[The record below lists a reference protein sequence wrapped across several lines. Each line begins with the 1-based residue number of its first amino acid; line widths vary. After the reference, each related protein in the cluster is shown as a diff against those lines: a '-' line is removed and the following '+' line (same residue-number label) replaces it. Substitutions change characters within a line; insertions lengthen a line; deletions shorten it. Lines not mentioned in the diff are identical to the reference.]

1 MIFDMGEY
9 LRWAAVVLMGVI
21 LSLVVGRQ
29 SKDMSLLLTLAVC
42 VMVCIGAMAF
52 LEPVT
57 ELLRELRR
65 LGNLDSEVVSIA
77 LKSAGI
83 GLLSELIGLICADA
97 GERAMGKALELL
109 SAAAILW
116 LSLPLI
122 RELLKLIEG
131 VLST

>member
-1 MIFDMGEY
+1 MNEY
-9 LRWAAVVLMGVI
+9 LRWAAVALVGVI
-21 LSLVVGRQ
+21 LALVVGRQ

-42 VMVCIGAMAF
+42 VMLCLAAVTF

-65 LGNLDSEVVSIA
+65 LGSLDSEAITIA
-77 LKSAGI
+77 LKCTGI

-97 GERAMGKALELL
+97 GESAMGKALEIL

-131 VLST
+131 VLS

>member
-1 MIFDMGEY
+1 MGEY
-9 LRWAAVVLMGVI
+9 LRFAAVVLIGLI
-21 LSLVVGRQ
+21 LALVVGRQ

-42 VMVCIGAMAF
+42 VLVCIAAMGF
-52 LEPVT
+52 LESVT

-65 LGNLDSEVVSIA
+65 LGNLDSGAVAIA
-77 LKSAGI
+77 LKCAGI
-83 GLLSELIGLICADA
+83 GLISELIGLLCADA
-97 GERAMGKALELL
+97 GQSAMGKALELL

-122 RELLKLIEG
+122 REILKLIEG